1 MMDYSRGF
9 KARMIERMAGPE
21 QISATALAQEV
32 GVSQST
38 LSRWLRAGGARRV
51 EATTT
56 NDRRG
61 SRTWTAQEKLRLV
74 HEASGLSAEEL
85 GAFLRRAGLHE
96 VQLKE
101 WTEAATAA
109 LSTTPKRKGRTAS
122 PEAKRIKNLERE
134 LHRKEKALAE
144 LAALLAL
151 QKKLETIWGDEGDG
165 TDTRSGT

>member
-1 MMDYSRGF
+1 MDYTQGF

-21 QISATALAQEV
+21 RISANALAAEV

-38 LSRWLRAGGARRV
+38 LSRWLRARSARKI
-51 EATTT
+51 EAMTT

-61 SRTWTAQEKLRLV
+61 KRTWTAQEKLRLV
-74 HEASGLSAEEL
+74 HEASGLSGEAL
-85 GAFLRRAGLHE
+85 GAFLRGEGLHE

-101 WTEAATAA
+101 WAEAVSAA
-109 LSTTPKRKGRTAS
+109 LSMAPKRTSGKAS

-151 QKKLETIWGDEGDG
+151 QKKLETIWGDGDDV

>member
-1 MMDYSRGF
+1 MEYSGGF

-21 QISATALAQEV
+21 QISATALSEEV

-51 EATTT
+51 AAMT
-56 NDRRG
+56 NNERRG
-61 SRTWTAQEKLRLV
+61 SKTWTAQEKLRLV

-85 GAFLRRAGLHE
+85 GAFLRREGLHE

-101 WTEAATAA
+101 WTAAATAA
-109 LSTTPKRKGRTAS
+109 LSPTSKRKGRKAS
-122 PEAKRIKNLERE
+122 PDAKRIKNLERE

-151 QKKLETIWGDEGDG
+151 QKKLETIWGDEGADM
-165 TDTRSGT
+165 DTRSGT